1 MNQSIRMAGRC
12 LRLSEPGHGLFRN
25 PYILPGAPPNPENIE
40 ERSQVT
46 PRFLLCLIRQSR
58 KPSPACSPSC
68 QTPNRLLPEPKTRP
82 SLAPNI
88 QDRHSSPSFSSLKRF
103 NPEPFLVTGPFVL
116 WIYKA
121 LFAIGLDFI
130 PLPHPLQSTRHN
142 TRVLGAQALS

>member
-1 MNQSIRMAGRC
+1 MFPILSNPKQAVAGT
-12 LRLSEPGHGLFRN
+12 ED
-25 PYILPGAPPNPENIE
+25 PP
-40 ERSQVT
+40 
-46 PRFLLCLIRQSR
+46 F
-58 KPSPACSPSC
+58 
-68 QTPNRLLPEPKTRP
+68 
-82 SLAPNI
+82 LAPNI

-103 NPEPFLVTGPFVL
+103 NPEPFLETGPFVL